1 MTDPYKPIACALHD
15 EYEIAIMRRQK
26 LNITWLDDSG
36 CSHESRVL
44 PVDIKVE
51 NGEEFLVA
59 EEEGG
64 ERLTI
69 RLDRITIDNKGDS

>member
-15 EYEIAIMRRQK
+15 QYEIAIMRRQK
-26 LNITWLDDSG
+26 LSITWLDDSG
-36 CSHESRVL
+36 CSHDSLVL
-44 PVDIKVE
+44 PVDTRVE

-64 ERLTI
+64 KRLTI
-69 RLDRITIDNKGDS
+69 RLDRIEIRR

>member
-15 EYEIAIMRRQK
+15 EYEIAIMHRQK
-26 LNITWLDDSG
+26 LTITWCDDSG
-36 CSHESRVL
+36 VSHESRVL
-44 PVDIKVE
+44 PLDTRVE
-51 NGEEFLVA
+51 NGEEFLIA

-69 RLDRITIDNKGDS
+69 RLDRINIIR

>member
-1 MTDPYKPIACALHD
+1 MTDLYKPIACALHD

-26 LNITWLDDSG
+26 LNITWLDDSD
-36 CSHESRVL
+36 CSHESLVL

-51 NGEEFLVA
+51 NGEELLVA

-69 RLDRITIDNKGDS
+69 RLDRVTIDS